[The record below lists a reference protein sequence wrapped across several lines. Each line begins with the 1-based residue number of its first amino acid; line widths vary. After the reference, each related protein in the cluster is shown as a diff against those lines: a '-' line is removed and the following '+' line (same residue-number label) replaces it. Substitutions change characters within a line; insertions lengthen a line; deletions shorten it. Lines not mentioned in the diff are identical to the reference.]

1 MDTDVLPTLL
11 VYRNGALVHNWVR
24 VDLDAKQERGGIED
38 LLSRCVNQTGYTS
51 THSATLNALVSCSLL
66 PLPPLV
72 AFADTRP

>member
-38 LLSRCVNQTGYTS
+38 LLSRCKQVMLYVYPLRHLGRPR
-51 THSATLNALVSCSLL
+51 VLL
-66 PLPPLV
+66 LV
-72 AFADTRP
+72 ASSASRRIG